1 MKKHEFSKKLLIL
14 DYIIAGI
21 LIGVFFICLVANGV
35 YTMNISNELLASGID
50 ISSITITSPFNLDI
64 FGVLLGTWVIQ
75 LGVSS
80 GAYYL
85 MCKSDHKIQLPMQL
99 VNEIPGNIREQVDL
113 TQIITT
119 VLTSTDN

>member
-1 MKKHEFSKKLLIL
+1 MKKYEFSKKLLIL

-50 ISSITITSPFNLDI
+50 ISSIAITSPFNLDI

-99 VNEIPGNIREQVDL
+99 VNEIPENIREQVDL

>member
-50 ISSITITSPFNLDI
+50 ISSIAITSPFNLDI

-80 GAYYL
+80 SAYYL

-99 VNEIPGNIREQVDL
+99 VNEIPENIREQVDL

>member
-50 ISSITITSPFNLDI
+50 ISSITITPPFNLDI

-99 VNEIPGNIREQVDL
+99 VNEIPENIREQVDL

>member
-50 ISSITITSPFNLDI
+50 ISSITITLPFNLDI

-99 VNEIPGNIREQVDL
+99 VNEIPENIREQVDL

>member
-99 VNEIPGNIREQVDL
+99 VNEIPENIREQVDL

>member
-1 MKKHEFSKKLLIL
+1 MKRHEFSKKLLIL

-80 GAYYL
+80 GAYYF

-99 VNEIPGNIREQVDL
+99 VNEIPENIREQVDL

>member
-50 ISSITITSPFNLDI
+50 ISSIAITSPFNLDI

-99 VNEIPGNIREQVDL
+99 VNEIPENIREQVDL

>member
-75 LGVSS
+75 LGISS

-99 VNEIPGNIREQVDL
+99 VNEIPENIREQVDL